1 MHGNVWEHCADAGP
15 VDYRQVPRDG
25 TPNVGAQERHVLR
38 GGSWSHNPA
47 ICRSAYRDAM
57 RPDSYGWQGRVGLR
71 VVCELDDE

>member
-1 MHGNVWEHCADAGP
+1 
-15 VDYRQVPRDG
+15 VPRDG